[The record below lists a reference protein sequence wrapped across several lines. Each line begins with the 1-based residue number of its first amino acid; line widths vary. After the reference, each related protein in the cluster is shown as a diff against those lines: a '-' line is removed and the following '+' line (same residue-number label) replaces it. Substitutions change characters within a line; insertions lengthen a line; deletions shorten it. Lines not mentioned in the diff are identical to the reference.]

1 MKTYSVLIIDDCPI
15 ISEAYKN
22 SFSRVS
28 SNNKE
33 IEFNIKIAKN
43 SDSAIEK
50 IKYHSKKKDLDFAL
64 IDISIPPSK
73 DHKILS
79 GEDLAFMIRQ
89 LIPNIKIII
98 STNFD
103 DNFLIYNILENIDP
117 DGFLI
122 KHDLRYEDLVSA
134 INSVIEDPPFYSKSV
149 LKLMRKRISHRH
161 CLDKIDRLLLYELS
175 NGAKMKDL
183 PKLLPLSIGGIEKR
197 KRRLKNIFDIKK
209 RNDRELIHIAKEK
222 GFI

>member
-22 SFSRVS
+22 SFSIVS

-33 IEFNIKIAKN
+33 MEFSINIADN
-43 SDSAIEK
+43 SDSAVEK
-50 IKYHSKKKDLDFAL
+50 IKYYSKRKDLDFAL
-64 IDISIPPSK
+64 LDISIPPSK

-79 GEDLAFMIRQ
+79 GEDLASMVKQMIPKTR
-89 LIPNIKIII
+89 III

-103 DNFLIYNILENIDP
+103 DNFLMYNILENIDP

-122 KHDLRYEDLVSA
+122 KHDLKSEDLVSA
-134 INSVIEDPPFYSKSV
+134 INSVIENPPYYSKSV
-149 LKLMRKRISHRH
+149 LKLMRRRISNGY
-161 CLDKIDRLLLYELS
+161 CLDKIDRQLLYELS

-183 PKLLPLSIGGIEKR
+183 PEVLPLSIGGIEKR